1 MTNIMDNNNTRRREK
16 ENIKVKI
23 MKRVFKDDIYNHIE
37 STAFP
42 IYGRNGKIINKDCVD
57 EKYL

>member
-1 MTNIMDNNNTRRREK
+1 MDSNNTRRREK